1 MFVMAGAGG
10 RQREEEEEPCD
21 GQPPARRRRH
31 ASALL
36 ARVITN
42 GQDRHC
48 SVRGHAGGRVFACVC
63 YRYRKR
69 VRCTARRWP
78 GFSSLPRPVNAAALA
93 AAALAA
99 AWVCERNVPG
109 RLHLRWP
116 HLHLR
121 VSQDA
126 VGERIRP
133 TRSGLTIDQCRL
145 DCCNRAR
152 CIGFDHDSGT
162 SSDGT
167 GKCWASATSWAAKPL
182 IDWTRPNSH
191 RWACEAFVP
200 PPPLPPSPPPPPL
213 PVNVAVYSYS
223 LDNV

>member
-1 MFVMAGAGG
+1 M
-10 RQREEEEEPCD
+10 
-21 GQPPARRRRH
+21 
-31 ASALL
+31 
-36 ARVITN
+36 
-42 GQDRHC
+42 
-48 SVRGHAGGRVFACVC
+48 
-63 YRYRKR
+63 
-69 VRCTARRWP
+69 
-78 GFSSLPRPVNAAALA
+78 PRPINAAALA

-213 PVNVAVYSYS
+213 PVNVAVLQPRQCVTTADGVTQCIQIEEGKS
-223 LDNV
+223 LQDTRVQAMIERHFGSALA